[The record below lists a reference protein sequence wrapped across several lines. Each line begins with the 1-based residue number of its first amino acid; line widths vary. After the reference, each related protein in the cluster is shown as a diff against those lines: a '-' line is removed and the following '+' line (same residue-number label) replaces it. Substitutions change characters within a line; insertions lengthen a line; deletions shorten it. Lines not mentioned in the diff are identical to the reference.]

1 MPFAIGIAVLRR
13 RLGAVALAALGSLI
27 LQPARAAEAQGDP
40 TVGAPSGDAAQPTGE
55 RASTPFERL
64 WEKPAGLGFLPYRQS
79 YLMFTH
85 TGAPNSTPTSQNP
98 VDSVTSS
105 YPLQHTEVKFAF
117 SLKSPVLPRELL
129 GSGNAL
135 WFGYTQQSYWQAFDA
150 SHSRPFRESNYEPE
164 LIFSHRLNAGP
175 VAGLH
180 PELLN
185 VGLVHQSN
193 GQSDPRSRSWN
204 RVYAQLGFVQRWSGE
219 KSLALML
226 RPWWRVPESAANDNN
241 PDIGHYLGH
250 GDVECQYWHGQ
261 QLLTVLARSR
271 ALQVDYSTPLLLLD
285 PRSPKEQS
293 LQLHLQLFTGYGESL
308 IDYNQRHTTLGVGF
322 SVPYGR

>member
-1 MPFAIGIAVLRR
+1 
-13 RLGAVALAALGSLI
+13 
-27 LQPARAAEAQGDP
+27 
-40 TVGAPSGDAAQPTGE
+40 
-55 RASTPFERL
+55 
-64 WEKPAGLGFLPYRQS
+64 
-79 YLMFTH
+79 MFTY
-85 TGAPNSTPTSQNP
+85 TNVPDNAPYSPNPTNRVP
-98 VDSVTSS
+98 AS
-105 YPLQHTEVKFAF
+105 YDLQRGEGKFQF
-117 SLKSPVLPRELL
+117 SLKTLVLPSNTLL
-129 GSGNAL
+129 FGERDSL
-135 WFGYTQQSYWQAFDA
+135 WLAYTQQSYWQIFDA
-150 SHSRPFRESNYEPE
+150 AHSRPFRESNYEPE
-164 LIFSHRLNAGP
+164 LIYSRRLGSLQP
-175 VAGLH
+175 SGLGWQ
-180 PELLN
+180 PAFANL
-185 VGLVHQSN
+185 GFVHQSN